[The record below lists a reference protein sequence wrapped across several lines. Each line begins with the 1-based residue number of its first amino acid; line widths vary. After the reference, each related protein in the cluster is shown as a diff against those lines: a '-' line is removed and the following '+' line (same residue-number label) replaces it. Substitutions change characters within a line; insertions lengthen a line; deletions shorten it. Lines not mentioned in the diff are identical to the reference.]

1 MLGIR
6 VNYEPTPLGRLAA
19 VARTVVDEHR
29 DLSDRLCRPD
39 LAFPDCADFRDRM
52 NLYVK
57 RELLL
62 ARMEEA
68 RLHNWPGAAL
78 RIAALEWQ
86 LTEVQEQIDEDNT
99 ERRHRR

>member
-39 LAFPDCADFRDRM
+39 LAFPDYADFRARM

-57 RELLL
+57 RELLI
-62 ARMEEA
+62 ARMKEA
-68 RLHNWPGAAL
+68 RLHNWEGAAL

-86 LTEVQEQIDEDNT
+86 LTEVQEQIDEDDT
-99 ERRHRR
+99 GRLRR

>member
-1 MLGIR
+1 
-6 VNYEPTPLGRLAA
+6 
-19 VARTVVDEHR
+19 
-29 DLSDRLCRPD
+29 
-39 LAFPDCADFRDRM
+39 M